1 MTRAAAALLALLLC
15 ACAEKT
21 DSRSSATVASQ
32 APGGPVPAPPARRDL
47 YACEGCEAALER
59 STAALNWTTRIAA
72 AGEPGEPLLVRGR
85 VLDADARQ
93 PVPNVVV
100 YAYHTSAR
108 GLYEGGV
115 GSGEGRRHGR
125 LRGWV
130 RTGADGRY
138 EFVTIKPAP
147 YPNDRY
153 PAHIHLT
160 VVEPG
165 RQPYWVDDVV
175 FAGEFGVDERY
186 RREREDRGGSGIVPL
201 QRMTDGRLLAKRS
214 IVLERHPK

>member
-1 MTRAAAALLALLLC
+1 MWVAAAVIALLVGGCADRADNRSSAAAAA
-15 ACAEKT
+15 
-21 DSRSSATVASQ
+21 R
-32 APGGPVPAPPARRDL
+32 APGTPVPAPPARRDL

-59 STAALNWTTRIAA
+59 SAAPLSWTARIAA
-72 AGEPGEPLLVRGR
+72 AGEPGEPLVVRGR

-93 PVPNVVV
+93 PLPNVVI
-100 YAYHTSAR
+100 YAYQTSAR

-115 GSGEGRRHGR
+115 GTGEARRHGR

-138 EFVTIKPAP
+138 EFTTIKPAP

-160 VVEPG
+160 VAEPG
-165 RQPYWVDDVV
+165 KRPYWIDDVV
-175 FAGEFGVDERY
+175 FAGEFGVDQRY
-186 RREREDRGGSGIVPL
+186 RREREDRGGSGIVQL
-201 QRMTDGRLLAKRS
+201 QRMKDGRLLAKRT
-214 IVLERHPK
+214 IVLERHPS